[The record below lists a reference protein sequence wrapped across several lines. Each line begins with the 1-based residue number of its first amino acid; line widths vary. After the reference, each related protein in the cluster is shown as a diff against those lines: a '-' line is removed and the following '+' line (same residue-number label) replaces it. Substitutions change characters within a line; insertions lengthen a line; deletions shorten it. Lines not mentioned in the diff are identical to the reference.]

1 MSKKTNGVNYAK
13 SPLHTNRRVNALKRL
28 ECQLVINKKFINDEN
43 GKIVS
48 IDLVEKDIKRINAE
62 IQILKSRI

>member
-28 ECQLVINKKFINDEN
+28 ELQLVNSKKLVKDQD
-43 GKIVS
+43 GKLIPV
-48 IDLVEKDIKRINAE
+48 DLLVVDIKRIEKE
-62 IQILKSRI
+62 ITTLKARI

>member
-28 ECQLVINKKFINDEN
+28 EGQLVINKKFINDEN
-43 GKIVS
+43 GKIVP